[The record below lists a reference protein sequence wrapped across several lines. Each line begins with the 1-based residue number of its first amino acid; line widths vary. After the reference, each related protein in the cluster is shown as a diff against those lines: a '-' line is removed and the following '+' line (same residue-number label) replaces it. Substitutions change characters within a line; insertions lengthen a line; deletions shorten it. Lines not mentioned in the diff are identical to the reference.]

1 LLETPLPDRGEA
13 VGLGSSDLTEAAK
26 RTWRDW
32 PTADWTAGCSEIQP
46 VVHANAKAGGRLD
59 QDAARSRRAALPS
72 QARRLVGDTAYG
84 TGTMLGSRAG
94 MPCVL

>member
-32 PTADWTAGCSEIQP
+32 PTADWTAGCS
-46 VVHANAKAGGRLD
+46 
-59 QDAARSRRAALPS
+59 
-72 QARRLVGDTAYG
+72 
-84 TGTMLGSRAG
+84 
-94 MPCVL
+94 